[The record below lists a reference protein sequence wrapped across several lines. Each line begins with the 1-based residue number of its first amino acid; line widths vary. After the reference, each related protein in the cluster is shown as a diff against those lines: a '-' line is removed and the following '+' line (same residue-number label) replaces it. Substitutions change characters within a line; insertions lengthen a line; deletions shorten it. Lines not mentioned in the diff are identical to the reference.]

1 MKKAMK
7 IKVINRSAYA
17 LPQYETA
24 GAAGMDVRADIRE
37 SIWYRPDFTSRF
49 RTDTRF
55 RYARAAVW
63 PPDTA
68 SRS

>member
-24 GAAGMDVRADIRE
+24 GAAGMDVRQEVIQVQRYTPDADGQ
-37 SIWYRPDFTSRF
+37 YRAEEP
-49 RTDTRF
+49 
-55 RYARAAVW
+55 A
-63 PPDTA
+63 
-68 SRS
+68 

>member
-24 GAAGMDVRADIRE
+24 GAAGMDVRADMLKID
-37 SIWYRPDFTSRF
+37 PDRQANTTKKRRQGRVSLE
-49 RTDTRF
+49 
-55 RYARAAVW
+55 V
-63 PPDTA
+63 
-68 SRS
+68 